1 MASLNKVILIGYM
14 VADPELK
21 QTGGG
26 VPVCS
31 FRIGVGRRMS
41 KENVSDFI
49 DIVAWRQ
56 AAEFVCKYFRKGMPI
71 QVVGSLQGRSWQD
84 QQGQKRYTLEVVAD
98 ELSFVEKQGDGSAVR
113 QEPMK
118 PEEKAKPQLYSQNTG
133 GGFGA
138 PPSGAFEDLAPD
150 EELPF

>member
-26 VPVCS
+26 VSVCS
-31 FRIGVGRRMS
+31 FRIGVGRKMS
-41 KENVSDFI
+41 KEPVSDFI

-56 AAEFVCKYFRKGMPI
+56 AAEFVCRYFRKGQPI
-71 QVVGSLQGRSWQD
+71 QVVGSLQGRSWED
-84 QQGQKRYTLEVVAD
+84 KQGQKRYTLEVVAD
-98 ELSFVEKQGDGSAVR
+98 ELGFVEKQGEGYTKT
-113 QEPMK
+113 QEKMK
-118 PEEKAKPQLYSQNTG
+118 PEEKAKPEYYSQNTG

-138 PPSGAFEDLAPD
+138 AKGAFEDLAPD
-150 EELPF
+150 EDLPF

>member
-26 VPVCS
+26 VSVCS

-41 KENVSDFI
+41 KEPVSDFI

-56 AAEFVCKYFRKGMPI
+56 AAEFVCKYFRKGNPI
-71 QVVGSLQGRSWQD
+71 QVVGSLQGRSWED
-84 QQGQKRYTLEVVAD
+84 KQGQKRYTLEVVAD
-98 ELSFVEKQGDGSAVR
+98 ELGFVEKSGGMGSVGTGAAPV
-113 QEPMK
+113 
-118 PEEKAKPQLYSQNTG
+118 EKAKPEFYSQNTG
-133 GGFGA
+133 QGFGGVT
-138 PPSGAFEDLAPD
+138 GAFEELAPD
-150 EELPF
+150 EDLPF

>member
-26 VPVCS
+26 VQVCS
-31 FRIGVGRRMS
+31 FRIGVGRKMS

-56 AAEFVCKYFRKGMPI
+56 AAEFVSRYFKKGQPI
-71 QVVGSLQGRSWQD
+71 QVVGSLQGRGWED
-84 QQGQKRYTLEVVAD
+84 KTGQKRYALEVVAE
-98 ELSFVEKQGDGSAVR
+98 ELGFVEKQAGGESAAHK
-113 QEPMK
+113 PMK
-118 PEEKAKPQLYSQNTG
+118 PEEKAKPEYYSQNAG
-133 GGFGA
+133 GGFGEKT
-138 PPSGAFEDLAPD
+138 GAFEDLAPD
-150 EELPF
+150 EDLPF

>member
-31 FRIGVGRRMS
+31 FRIGVSRKMS

-56 AAEFVCKYFRKGMPI
+56 AAEFVCRYFRKGMPI
-71 QVVGSLQGRSWQD
+71 QVVGSLQGRGWED
-84 QQGQKRYTLEVVAD
+84 KTGQKRYALEVVAE
-98 ELSFVEKQGDGSAVR
+98 ELGFVE
-113 QEPMK
+113 
-118 PEEKAKPQLYSQNTG
+118 
-133 GGFGA
+133 
-138 PPSGAFEDLAPD
+138 
-150 EELPF
+150 